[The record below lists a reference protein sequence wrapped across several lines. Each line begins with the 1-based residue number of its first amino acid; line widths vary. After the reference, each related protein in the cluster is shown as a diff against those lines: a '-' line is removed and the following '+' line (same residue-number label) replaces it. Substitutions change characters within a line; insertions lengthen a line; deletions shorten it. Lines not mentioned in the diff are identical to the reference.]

1 MFNYSLEVEL
11 LELVDPR
18 LGTREELVD
27 PRFGP

>member
-11 LELVDPR
+11 LELVDPL